1 MGAMKEFVMWC
12 EEKGYVEW
20 NDGEESYEYTDGR
33 ATSELMSEW
42 MNEPKTETD
51 NGSL

>member
-20 NDGEESYEYTDGR
+20 NDREESYEYTDGR
-33 ATSELMSEW
+33 ATNELMSEW
-42 MNEPKTETD
+42 INEPKTEND